1 MNDVPPLLPVSA
13 SQKSELPTEKSGSGK
28 KWAMGCGMG
37 CLTLTVIGLIAG
49 WMMFT
54 VIKEKAGDMIGNFVS
69 DQPVAIA
76 SAEVTPAQIDEATA
90 KFEAFRKGMESDAVA
105 VPLHLNAEELNA
117 LIFHHPSRQQFAGMG
132 NISIENDQLKSQV
145 SVNLDDFQIPVK
157 FIADA
162 VKGKYFNGDVT
173 LSLGMAAGR
182 PSLYIEEL
190 EVNGNAIPKEFLSEL
205 GGKNLLEEFQK
216 DEKISA
222 IFDKIED
229 IRIEDGEL
237 KIIPK
242 GGAGSN

>member
-1 MNDVPPLLPVSA
+1 MNDVPPLLPA
-13 SQKSELPTEKSGSGK
+13 PAPQYPTLPPENSGSGK

-49 WMMFT
+49 WLMITM
-54 VIKEKAGDMIGNFVS
+54 IKEKASDMIGNFAS
-69 DQPVAIA
+69 DQPAVIA
-76 SAEVTPAQIDEATA
+76 SAEVTPAQIGEAMA
-90 KFEAFRKGMESDAVA
+90 KFEAFRKGMESDAV
-105 VPLHLNAEELNA
+105 VMPLHLNEEELNA
-117 LIFHHPSRQQFAGMG
+117 LVFHHPSLPQLAGMG
-132 NISIENDQLKSQV
+132 NISIENEQLKSQV

-182 PSLYIEEL
+182 PSLYIEDL
-190 EVNGNAIPKEFLSEL
+190 EVNGNAIPKEFLTGL
-205 GGKNLLEEFQK
+205 GGTNLLEEFQK
-216 DEKISA
+216 DEKFSA
-222 IFDKIED
+222 FFEKIED

-242 GGAGSN
+242 GSSRSN